1 MKFFKLA
8 KFMIQHESLNVYG
21 EVLEPCSE
29 DPLTGFFRDGC
40 CNTAQEDM
48 GMHTV
53 CVQLT
58 DKFLQF
64 SKRMGND
71 LSTPHPEFGFPGLQA
86 GNRWCLCATRWV
98 QAYKAG
104 AAPKVFMRS
113 THFRTL
119 EVVDIKILKAHA
131 ADLQ

>member
-1 MKFFKLA
+1 MLK
-8 KFMIQHESLNVYG
+8 HESLNVYG
-21 EVLEPCSE
+21 ETLESCSE
-29 DPLTGFFRDGC
+29 DPVTGFFRDGC

-58 DKFLQF
+58 DDFLKF

-71 LSTPHPEFGFPGLQA
+71 LSTPHPEFNFPGLNA
-86 GNRWCLCATRWV
+86 GERWCLCATRWL

-104 AAPKVFMRS
+104 CAPQVHMRS

-119 EVVDIKILKAHA
+119 EIVDIKLLKEHA
-131 ADLQ
+131 LDVQ